1 MSKCAGASSL
11 LLEAIMKITHVE
23 KYNTLKNPY
32 NDLNIFFPTQMW
44 PLVLFEKMLKNCLF
58 SRRFHEFQVWKFIIV
73 SGHATNAL
81 FWIYFHERT
90 IAPY

>member
-32 NDLNIFFPTQMW
+32 NDLNIFFPIQMW
-44 PLVLFEKMLKNCLF
+44 PLVLLEKCWKIAF
-58 SRRFHEFQVWKFIIV
+58 FHEDFMNFRFEN
-73 SGHATNAL
+73 SLSYPATML
-81 FWIYFHERT
+81 LMHYSESIFMKE
-90 IAPY
+90 P